1 MAENSERR
9 IREGWIDKASNQLQ
23 IAKQLLESHVRW
35 SETVEAAQ
43 ESIELSVKA
52 ILTLLRV
59 EFPLTHG
66 WNNESL
72 TRIADQIQK
81 RQLLSKLQEQGSLY
95 WVARLPRLL
104 LLTNFWAQFYLPAKY
119 GMEAGRLAPPQDL
132 FEEGEAKLAVQHAEE
147 CYRAASGLRYFDEDK
162 LATLVGK

>member
-1 MAENSERR
+1 LAESNDRR
-9 IREGWIDKASNQLQ
+9 ITEGWIEKASNQLQ
-23 IAKQLLESHVRW
+23 IAKQLLETHVRW

-66 WNNESL
+66 WNNEAL

-81 RQLLSKLQEQGSLY
+81 RQLLLKLREQSNLY
-95 WVARLPRLL
+95 
-104 LLTNFWAQFYLPAKY
+104 
-119 GMEAGRLAPPQDL
+119 
-132 FEEGEAKLAVQHAEE
+132 
-147 CYRAASGLRYFDEDK
+147 
-162 LATLVGK
+162 